1 MHDSYKVFFGLFLK
15 EKSRDKI
22 KKILRENSIFLELD
36 RNLHLTVLLDTE
48 TYIDRD
54 IDKKYFDEF
63 RNFSIITKNIEILEY
78 NYNRYL
84 VLTVIDNK
92 IIELRKY
99 LEELGYRN
107 YYTTE
112 NPIYH
117 VTIKSLL
124 DKDFNL
130 DRRFD
135 CLRNLEL
142 EIEELRQESTTS
154 YGISS

>member
-1 MHDSYKVFFGLFLK
+1 MYKVFFGLFLK
-15 EKSRDKI
+15 DRSRDKI
-22 KKILRENSIFLELD
+22 EKILRENNILLELD
-36 RNLHLTVLLDTE
+36 KNLHLTVLLDTS

-54 IDKKYFDEF
+54 IDKKYSDEF
-63 RNFSIITKNIEILEY
+63 RNSSIITKDIEILEY
-78 NYNRYL
+78 NHNRYL
-84 VLTVIDNK
+84 VLTVKDNR

-107 YYTTE
+107 YYKTE

-124 DKDFNL
+124 GTDFNL
-130 DRRFD
+130 DKKFD

-142 EIEELRQESTTS
+142 EIEELRQERTTS
-154 YGISS
+154 YRISS

>member
-1 MHDSYKVFFGLFLK
+1 MYKVFFGLSLK
-15 EKSRDKI
+15 DRSRDKI
-22 KKILRENSIFLELD
+22 KKILRENSILLELD
-36 RNLHLTVLLDTE
+36 ENLHLTILLDTS

-63 RNFSIITKNIEILEY
+63 RNSYVITENIEILEY
-78 NYNRYL
+78 NHNRFL
-84 VLTVIDNK
+84 VLTVKDNR
-92 IIELRKY
+92 IIELRKD
-99 LEELGYRN
+99 LEELGYRS
-107 YYTTE
+107 YYKTE

-130 DRRFD
+130 DKKFD

-142 EIEELRQESTTS
+142 EIEELRQERTIS
-154 YGISS
+154 YSKSS

>member
-1 MHDSYKVFFGLFLK
+1 MYKVFFGLFLK
-15 EKSRDKI
+15 DRSRDKI
-22 KKILRENSIFLELD
+22 EKILRENNILLELD
-36 RNLHLTVLLDTE
+36 KNLHLTVLLDTE

-54 IDKKYFDEF
+54 IDKKYSDEF
-63 RNFSIITKNIEILEY
+63 RNSSIITKDIEILEY

-84 VLTVIDNK
+84 VLTVKDNR

-107 YYTTE
+107 YYKTE

-124 DKDFNL
+124 GTDFNL
-130 DRRFD
+130 DKKFD

-142 EIEELRQESTTS
+142 EIEELRQERTIS
-154 YGISS
+154 YSISS

>member
-1 MHDSYKVFFGLFLK
+1 MYKVFFGLFLK
-15 EKSRDKI
+15 DRSRDKI
-22 KKILRENSIFLELD
+22 KKILRENNIFLELD
-36 RNLHLTVLLDTE
+36 KNLHLTILLDTS

-63 RNFSIITKNIEILEY
+63 RNSSIMTEDIEILEY
-78 NYNRYL
+78 NQNRYL
-84 VLTVIDNK
+84 VLTVTDNI
-92 IIELRKY
+92 IIELRKC

-107 YYTTE
+107 YYKTE

-130 DRRFD
+130 DKKFD

-142 EIEELRQESTTS
+142 EIEELRQERTTS
-154 YGISS
+154 YSISS

>member
-1 MHDSYKVFFGLFLK
+1 MYKVFFGLFLK
-15 EKSRDKI
+15 DRSRDKI
-22 KKILRENSIFLELD
+22 ENILRENNILLELD
-36 RNLHLTVLLDTE
+36 ENLHLTVLLDTE
-48 TYIDRD
+48 TYITKD

-63 RNFSIITKNIEILEY
+63 RNSSVITEDIEILEY
-78 NYNRYL
+78 NQNRFL
-84 VLTVIDNK
+84 VLTVKDNR

-107 YYTTE
+107 YYKTE

-124 DKDFNL
+124 DKSFSL
-130 DRRFD
+130 DKKFD

-142 EIEELRQESTTS
+142 EVEELRQERTIS
-154 YGISS
+154 YSISS

>member
-1 MHDSYKVFFGLFLK
+1 MYKVFFGLFLK
-15 EKSRDKI
+15 DRSRDKI
-22 KKILRENSIFLELD
+22 KKILRENNIFLELD
-36 RNLHLTVLLDTE
+36 KNLHLTILLDTS

-63 RNFSIITKNIEILEY
+63 RNSSIMTEDIEILEY
-78 NYNRYL
+78 NQNRYL
-84 VLTVIDNK
+84 VLTVTDNI
-92 IIELRKY
+92 IIELRKC

-107 YYTTE
+107 YYKTE

-124 DKDFNL
+124 DRDFNI
-130 DRRFD
+130 DKKFD

-142 EIEELRQESTTS
+142 EIEELRQERAIS
-154 YGISS
+154 YSKSS

>member
-1 MHDSYKVFFGLFLK
+1 MYKVFFGLFLK
-15 EKSRDKI
+15 DRSRDKI
-22 KKILRENSIFLELD
+22 EKILKENNILLELD
-36 RNLHLTVLLDTE
+36 KNLHLTVLLDTE

-54 IDKKYFDEF
+54 IDKKYSDEF
-63 RNFSIITKNIEILEY
+63 RNSSIITKDIEILEY

-84 VLTVIDNK
+84 VLTVKDNR

-107 YYTTE
+107 YYKTE

-124 DKDFNL
+124 EKDFNL
-130 DRRFD
+130 DKKFD

-142 EIEELRQESTTS
+142 EVEELRQERAIS
-154 YGISS
+154 YSISS

>member
-1 MHDSYKVFFGLFLK
+1 MYKVFFGLFLK
-15 EKSRDKI
+15 DRSRDEI
-22 KKILRENSIFLELD
+22 EKILRENNILLELD
-36 RNLHLTVLLDTE
+36 KNLHLTVLLDTS
-48 TYIDRD
+48 TYIAKD

-63 RNFSIITKNIEILEY
+63 RNSSVIAEDIEILEY
-78 NYNRYL
+78 NQNRYL
-84 VLTVIDNK
+84 VLTVIDNR
-92 IIELRKY
+92 IIKLRKY

-107 YYTTE
+107 YYKTE

-130 DRRFD
+130 DKKFD

-142 EIEELRQESTTS
+142 EVEELRQERTTS
-154 YGISS
+154 YSISS

>member
-1 MHDSYKVFFGLFLK
+1 MYKVFFGLFLK
-15 EKSRDKI
+15 DRSRDKI
-22 KKILRENSIFLELD
+22 EKILRENNILLELD
-36 RNLHLTVLLDTE
+36 KNLHLTVLLDTE

-54 IDKKYFDEF
+54 IDKKYSDEF
-63 RNFSIITKNIEILEY
+63 RNSSIITRDIEILEY
-78 NYNRYL
+78 NHNRYL
-84 VLTVIDNK
+84 VLTVKDNR

-107 YYTTE
+107 YYKSE

-124 DKDFNL
+124 DRDFNI
-130 DRRFD
+130 DKKFD

-142 EIEELRQESTTS
+142 EIEELRQERTIS
-154 YGISS
+154 YSISS

>member
-1 MHDSYKVFFGLFLK
+1 MYKVFFGLFLK

-22 KKILRENSIFLELD
+22 EKILRENNILLELD
-36 RNLHLTVLLDTE
+36 KNLHLTVLLDTS
-48 TYIDRD
+48 TYIAKD
-54 IDKKYFDEF
+54 IDKKYLDEF
-63 RNFSIITKNIEILEY
+63 RNSSIITRDIEILEY
-78 NYNRYL
+78 NHNRYL
-84 VLTVIDNK
+84 VLTVTDNR

-107 YYTTE
+107 YYKSE

-130 DRRFD
+130 DKRFD

-142 EIEELRQESTTS
+142 EVEELRQERTTS
-154 YGISS
+154 YSRSS

>member
-1 MHDSYKVFFGLFLK
+1 MYKVFFGLFLK
-15 EKSRDKI
+15 DRSRDKI
-22 KKILRENSIFLELD
+22 EKILRENNIFLELD
-36 RNLHLTVLLDTE
+36 RNLHLTVLLDTS

-54 IDKKYFDEF
+54 IDKKYSDEF
-63 RNFSIITKNIEILEY
+63 RNSSIIAEDIEILEY
-78 NYNRYL
+78 NQNRYL
-84 VLTVIDNK
+84 VLTVKDNR

-107 YYTTE
+107 YYKTE

-130 DRRFD
+130 DKKFD

-142 EIEELRQESTTS
+142 EVEELRQERAIS
-154 YGISS
+154 YSKSS

>member
-1 MHDSYKVFFGLFLK
+1 MYKVFFGLSLK
-15 EKSRDKI
+15 DRSRDKI
-22 KKILRENSIFLELD
+22 EKILRENNILLELD
-36 RNLHLTVLLDTE
+36 KNLHLTILLDTS
-48 TYIDRD
+48 TYIAKD

-63 RNFSIITKNIEILEY
+63 RNSSIMTKDIEILKY
-78 NYNRYL
+78 NHNRYL
-84 VLTVIDNK
+84 VLTVTDNR

-107 YYTTE
+107 YYKTE

-130 DRRFD
+130 DKKFD

-142 EIEELRQESTTS
+142 EIEELRQERTTS
-154 YGISS
+154 YSISS

>member
-1 MHDSYKVFFGLFLK
+1 MYKVFFGLFLK
-15 EKSRDKI
+15 DRSRDKI
-22 KKILRENSIFLELD
+22 EKILRENNILLELD
-36 RNLHLTVLLDTE
+36 KNLHLTVLLDTE

-54 IDKKYFDEF
+54 IDKKYSDEF
-63 RNFSIITKNIEILEY
+63 RNSSIITKDIEILEY
-78 NYNRYL
+78 NHNRYL
-84 VLTVIDNK
+84 VLTVKDNR

-107 YYTTE
+107 YYKTE

-124 DKDFNL
+124 DRDFNI
-130 DRRFD
+130 DKKFD

-142 EIEELRQESTTS
+142 EIEELRQERTIS
-154 YGISS
+154 YSISS

>member
-1 MHDSYKVFFGLFLK
+1 MNDSYKVFFGLFLK

-22 KKILRENSIFLELD
+22 EKILRENNIFLELD
-36 RNLHLTVLLDTE
+36 KNLHLTVLLDTE
-48 TYIDRD
+48 TYLDKD
-54 IDKKYFDEF
+54 IDKKYFDRF
-63 RNFSIITKNIEILEY
+63 KDPSIITRDIEILEY
-78 NYNRYL
+78 NQNRFL
-84 VLTVIDNK
+84 VLTIKDNR
-92 IIELRKY
+92 IIKLREY
-99 LEELGYRN
+99 LEKLGYRN
-107 YYTTE
+107 YYKSE

-142 EIEELRQESTTS
+142 EIEELRQERTIS
-154 YGISS
+154 YSISS

>member
-1 MHDSYKVFFGLFLK
+1 MYKVFFGLFLK
-15 EKSRDKI
+15 DRSRDKI
-22 KKILRENSIFLELD
+22 EKILKENSIFLELD
-36 RNLHLTVLLDTE
+36 KNLHLTVLLDTE

-54 IDKKYFDEF
+54 IDKKYSDEF
-63 RNFSIITKNIEILEY
+63 RNSSIMTEDIEILEY
-78 NYNRYL
+78 SYNRYL
-84 VLTVIDNK
+84 VLTVTDNR

-107 YYTTE
+107 YYKTE

-124 DKDFNL
+124 DRDFNI
-130 DRRFD
+130 DKKFN

-142 EIEELRQESTTS
+142 EIEELRQERTIS
-154 YGISS
+154 YSISS

>member
-1 MHDSYKVFFGLFLK
+1 MYKVFFGLFLK
-15 EKSRDKI
+15 DRSRDKI
-22 KKILRENSIFLELD
+22 KKILRENNILLELD
-36 RNLHLTVLLDTE
+36 KNLHLTILLDTS

-63 RNFSIITKNIEILEY
+63 RNSYVITENIEILEY
-78 NYNRYL
+78 NQNRYL
-84 VLTVIDNK
+84 VLTVKNNI
-92 IIELRKY
+92 IIELRKC

-107 YYTTE
+107 YYKTE

-130 DRRFD
+130 DKKFD

-142 EIEELRQESTTS
+142 EIEELRQERAIS
-154 YGISS
+154 YSKSS

>member
-15 EKSRDKI
+15 EESKDKI
-22 KKILRENSIFLELD
+22 EKILRENNIFLELD
-36 RNLHLTVLLDTE
+36 KNLHLTVLLDTSS
-48 TYIDRD
+48 YITKD

-63 RNFSIITKNIEILEY
+63 RNSSIITKDIEILEY
-78 NYNRYL
+78 NQNRYL
-84 VLTVIDNK
+84 VLTVIDNR

-107 YYTTE
+107 YYKTE

-142 EIEELRQESTTS
+142 EIEELRQERTIS
-154 YGISS
+154 YSISS

>member
-1 MHDSYKVFFGLFLK
+1 MYKVFFGLFLK
-15 EKSRDKI
+15 DRSRDKI
-22 KKILRENSIFLELD
+22 EKILKENSIFLELD

-54 IDKKYFDEF
+54 IDKKYSDEF
-63 RNFSIITKNIEILEY
+63 RNSSIITKDIEILEY

-84 VLTVIDNK
+84 VLTVKDNR

-107 YYTTE
+107 YYKSE

-124 DKDFNL
+124 DRDFNI
-130 DRRFD
+130 DKKFD

-142 EIEELRQESTTS
+142 EVEELRQERTTS
-154 YGISS
+154 YSISS

>member
-1 MHDSYKVFFGLFLK
+1 MNDSYKVFFGLFLK

-22 KKILRENSIFLELD
+22 EKILRENNIFLELD
-36 RNLHLTVLLDTE
+36 KNLHLTILLDTE
-48 TYIDRD
+48 TYITKD

-63 RNFSIITKNIEILEY
+63 RNSSIITKDIEILEY
-78 NYNRYL
+78 NHNRYL
-84 VLTVIDNK
+84 VLTVKDNR

-107 YYTTE
+107 YYRSE

-142 EIEELRQESTTS
+142 EVEELRQERTIS
-154 YGISS
+154 YSKSS

>member
-1 MHDSYKVFFGLFLK
+1 MNDSYKVFFGLSLK

-22 KKILRENSIFLELD
+22 KKILRENSILLELD
-36 RNLHLTVLLDTE
+36 KNLHLTVLLDTE

-54 IDKKYFDEF
+54 IDKKYSDEF
-63 RNFSIITKNIEILEY
+63 RNSSIITRDIEILEY

-84 VLTVIDNK
+84 VLTVKDNR

-107 YYTTE
+107 YYKTE

-124 DKDFNL
+124 NKDFNL
-130 DRRFD
+130 DKKFD

-142 EIEELRQESTTS
+142 EIEELRQERTTS
-154 YGISS
+154 YSISS

>member
-1 MHDSYKVFFGLFLK
+1 MYKVFYGLFLK
-15 EKSRDKI
+15 EESRDKI
-22 KKILRENSIFLELD
+22 KKILRENNILLELD
-36 RNLHLTVLLDTE
+36 KSLHLTVLLDTE
-48 TYIDRD
+48 TYIDKD
-54 IDKKYFDEF
+54 IDKRYFYEF
-63 RNFSIITKNIEILEY
+63 KDLAIIAKDVKILEY
-78 NYNRYL
+78 NQNRYL
-84 VLTVIDNK
+84 VLTVKDNK

-107 YYTTE
+107 YYRSE

-124 DKDFNL
+124 DEDFNL

-142 EIEELRQESTTS
+142 EIEELRQERTTS
-154 YGISS
+154 YSISS

>member
-1 MHDSYKVFFGLFLK
+1 MYKVFFGLFLK

-22 KKILRENSIFLELD
+22 KKILRENNIFLELD
-36 RNLHLTVLLDTE
+36 KNLHLTILLDTS

-63 RNFSIITKNIEILEY
+63 RNSYVITENIEILEY
-78 NYNRYL
+78 NHNRYL
-84 VLTVIDNK
+84 VLTVTDNR
-92 IIELRKY
+92 IIELRKD
-99 LEELGYRN
+99 LEELGYRS
-107 YYTTE
+107 YYKTE

-142 EIEELRQESTTS
+142 EVEELRQERTTS
-154 YGISS
+154 YSISS

>member
-1 MHDSYKVFFGLFLK
+1 MYKVFFGLFLK
-15 EKSRDKI
+15 DRSRDKI
-22 KKILRENSIFLELD
+22 EKILRENNILLELD
-36 RNLHLTVLLDTE
+36 KNLHLTVLLDTE

-54 IDKKYFDEF
+54 IDKKYSDEF
-63 RNFSIITKNIEILEY
+63 RNSSIITRDIEILEY

-84 VLTVIDNK
+84 VLTVKDNR

-107 YYTTE
+107 YYKTE

-124 DKDFNL
+124 GTDFNL
-130 DRRFD
+130 DKKFD

-142 EIEELRQESTTS
+142 EVEELRQERTTS
-154 YGISS
+154 YSISS

>member
-1 MHDSYKVFFGLFLK
+1 MYKVFFGLSLK

-22 KKILRENSIFLELD
+22 KKILRENNILLELD
-36 RNLHLTVLLDTE
+36 KNLHLTILLDTS

-63 RNFSIITKNIEILEY
+63 RNSYVITENIEILEY
-78 NYNRYL
+78 SYNRYL
-84 VLTVIDNK
+84 VLTIIDNR
-92 IIELRKY
+92 IIKLRKY

-107 YYTTE
+107 YYKTE

-142 EIEELRQESTTS
+142 EIEELRQERTTS
-154 YGISS
+154 YSISS

>member
-1 MHDSYKVFFGLFLK
+1 MYKVFFGLFLK
-15 EKSRDKI
+15 DRSRDKI
-22 KKILRENSIFLELD
+22 EKILRENNILLELD
-36 RNLHLTVLLDTE
+36 KNLHLTVLLDTE

-54 IDKKYFDEF
+54 IDKKYSDEF
-63 RNFSIITKNIEILEY
+63 RNSSIMTEDIEILEY
-78 NYNRYL
+78 SYNRYL
-84 VLTVIDNK
+84 VLTVTDNR

-107 YYTTE
+107 YYKTE

-124 DKDFNL
+124 GTDFNL
-130 DRRFD
+130 DKKFD

-142 EIEELRQESTTS
+142 EVEELRQVRTIS
-154 YGISS
+154 YSISS

>member
-1 MHDSYKVFFGLFLK
+1 MYKVFFGLSLK
-15 EKSRDKI
+15 DRSRDKI
-22 KKILRENSIFLELD
+22 KKILRENNILLELD
-36 RNLHLTVLLDTE
+36 KNLHLTILLDTS

-63 RNFSIITKNIEILEY
+63 RNSYVITENIEILEY
-78 NYNRYL
+78 SYNRYL
-84 VLTVIDNK
+84 VLTVTDNR

-107 YYTTE
+107 YYKTE

-130 DRRFD
+130 DKKFD

-142 EIEELRQESTTS
+142 EIEELRQERTTS
-154 YGISS
+154 YSISS

>member
-1 MHDSYKVFFGLFLK
+1 MYKVFFGLYLK
-15 EKSRDKI
+15 EKSRNKI
-22 KKILRENSIFLELD
+22 EKILRENNIFLELD
-36 RNLHLTVLLDTE
+36 KNLHLTVLLDTS

-54 IDKKYFDEF
+54 INKKYFDEF
-63 RNFSIITKNIEILEY
+63 RNSYVITENIEILEY
-78 NYNRYL
+78 SYNRYL
-84 VLTVIDNK
+84 VLTVTDNR

-107 YYTTE
+107 YYKTE

-124 DKDFNL
+124 NKDFNL
-130 DRRFD
+130 DKKFD

-142 EIEELRQESTTS
+142 EVEELRQERTTS
-154 YGISS
+154 YSISS

>member
-1 MHDSYKVFFGLFLK
+1 MNDSYKVFFGLFLK

-22 KKILRENSIFLELD
+22 EKILKENSIFLELD
-36 RNLHLTVLLDTE
+36 KNLHLTILLDTS

-63 RNFSIITKNIEILEY
+63 RNSSIITRDIEILEY
-78 NYNRYL
+78 NHNRYL
-84 VLTVIDNK
+84 VLTVKDNR

-107 YYTTE
+107 YYKTE

-124 DKDFNL
+124 GTDFNL
-130 DRRFD
+130 DKKFD

-142 EIEELRQESTTS
+142 EIEELRQERTTS
-154 YGISS
+154 YSISS

>member
-1 MHDSYKVFFGLFLK
+1 MYKVFFGLFLK
-15 EKSRDKI
+15 DRSRDKI
-22 KKILRENSIFLELD
+22 EKILRENNILLELD

-54 IDKKYFDEF
+54 IDKKYSDEF
-63 RNFSIITKNIEILEY
+63 RNSSIITRDIEILEY

-84 VLTVIDNK
+84 VLTVIDNR

-107 YYTTE
+107 YYKTE

-124 DKDFNL
+124 DRDFNI
-130 DRRFD
+130 DKKFN

-142 EIEELRQESTTS
+142 EVEELRQERTTS
-154 YGISS
+154 YSISS

>member
-1 MHDSYKVFFGLFLK
+1 MYKVFFGLFLK
-15 EKSRDKI
+15 DRSRDKI
-22 KKILRENSIFLELD
+22 EKILRENNILLELD
-36 RNLHLTVLLDTE
+36 KNLHLTVLLDTE

-54 IDKKYFDEF
+54 IDKKYSDEF
-63 RNFSIITKNIEILEY
+63 RNSSIITKDIEILEY
-78 NYNRYL
+78 NHNRYL
-84 VLTVIDNK
+84 VLTVKDNR

-107 YYTTE
+107 YYKSE

-124 DKDFNL
+124 DRDFNI
-130 DRRFD
+130 DKKFD

-142 EIEELRQESTTS
+142 EIEELRQERTTS
-154 YGISS
+154 YSISS